1 MISSRINKTN
11 KKGEKSSE
19 QDFLEKSFHELF
31 IYNIVNMSNE
41 RPNTNKNEWEIILT
55 RKGCINNEWQIC
67 HSLCDFCIHFLPF
80 LKVNLILLT
89 S

>member
-67 HSLCDFCIHFLPF
+67 HSLCDFCIQFLPF

-89 S
+89 